1 MTSGN
6 WKYPLPAAH
15 ASMHALNGNGANLMI
30 NKLMRKIG
38 ALGTTL
44 AVTGIALISSFC
56 LYLFISAFTDRIHFG
71 GIISSI
77 VIPLI
82 IAPPLAY
89 FFAATVVKLYHSE
102 ASLRQSEEKY
112 RTILE
117 NIEDGYFE
125 VDLKGNFT
133 FFNDSFCRIL
143 GYPPSEMAGMN
154 NRQFLDEIN
163 ANAVTETF
171 NHVYHTGKPA
181 KGFDWEVIKADG
193 SRGHVDASV
202 TLIRDEAGNRIGFRG
217 IARDIAERKK
227 AEKDLRESEEKYR
240 QLVNHAPA
248 GIYEV
253 DFTQNRLVSVN
264 DVMSEYTGY
273 RKDEL
278 LNMNALDFLTRKSQ
292 AQMLDQMERLM
303 RGEKISGGAEYKARA
318 KDGREFWILVNA
330 RYFYDK
336 YGKPTSS
343 MVVVHDIT
351 DRKRAQEEK
360 ARLEDQL
367 QQAQKMEAIGT
378 LAGGIAHDFNNI
390 LSVIIGYTELILMS
404 ANVEEEVRQNLK
416 EIFNASKHARD
427 MVKQILA
434 FSRQSKQERKPIQVA
449 YIVKEAIKMLRASL
463 PRTILIQ
470 QKIEK
475 DTGIIE
481 ADPTQI
487 HQVLMNLCTNAAH
500 AMHEKDGVL
509 KISLS
514 NVQLDHL
521 GAEAVPDLKPGSY
534 LKLSVSDTGHGIP
547 PEALEKIFDPY
558 FTTKK
563 KGEGTGLGLAVVQG
577 IVKSHNGAVTVASE
591 VGKGAT
597 FDVYLPAIK
606 RKLTPEEEISTPLP
620 MGQERIL
627 FVDDE
632 QPLVE
637 IGKQMLQRL
646 GYTVTTRTSSIE
658 ALELFKA
665 NPDRFDLIITDIV
678 MPNLTGEKL
687 AEKMMKIRPNIPVI
701 LCTGYSEKI
710 TRKHASDQGIQSL
723 LMKPLV
729 MRDLANTVRQALSA
743 N

>member
-1 MTSGN
+1 
-6 WKYPLPAAH
+6 
-15 ASMHALNGNGANLMI
+15 MI
-30 NKLMRKIG
+30 HKLMQKTG

-44 AVTGIALISSFC
+44 AVTGIAVLASTF
-56 LYLFISAFTDRIHFG
+56 LYLFLSIVTDHVHFSG
-71 GIISSI
+71 VISSI
-77 VIPLI
+77 IIPVI

-89 FFAATVVKLYHSE
+89 FFAGTVVKLYHSQ
-102 ASLRQSEEKY
+102 ASLQENEEKY
-112 RTILE
+112 RTILD

-125 VDLKGNFT
+125 VDLKGDFT
-133 FFNDSFCRIL
+133 FFNNSVCRIL
-143 GYPPSEMAGMN
+143 GYSPLEMVGMN
-154 NRQFLDEIN
+154 NRQYMDEKN
-163 ANAVTETF
+163 AKKVFETF
-171 NHVYHTGKPA
+171 NRVYRTGKPA
-181 KGFDWEVIKADG
+181 KGFDWEVIRADG
-193 SRGHVDASV
+193 SKGHVDASV
-202 TLIRDEAGNRIGFRG
+202 TLITDEAGNRIGFRG
-217 IARDIAERKK
+217 IVRDITERKQ

-240 QLVNHAPA
+240 QLVNYAPA

-253 DFTQNRLVSVN
+253 DFVKGKLASAN

-273 RKDEL
+273 SKDEL
-278 LNMNALDFLTRKSQ
+278 LNMSAPDFLTRESQ
-292 AQMLDQMERLM
+292 KQMADRIARLIK
-303 RGEKISGGAEYKARA
+303 GKKIYGSAEYKARA
-318 KDGREFWILVNA
+318 KDGREFWMLVNA

-336 YGKPTSS
+336 YGKLKSA
-343 MVVVHDIT
+343 MVVAHDIT
-351 DRKRAQEEK
+351 DRKRALEEK
-360 ARLEDQL
+360 SRLEDRL

-404 ANVEEEVRQNLK
+404 GNVDAEVKQNLK

-449 YIVKEAIKMLRASL
+449 HIVKEAIKMLRASL
-463 PRTILIQ
+463 PTTILIQ
-470 QKIEK
+470 QQIEK

-500 AMHEKDGVL
+500 AMNGKDGVMQ
-509 KISLS
+509 ISLS
-514 NVQLDHL
+514 NVELDHAAL
-521 GAEAVPDLKPGSY
+521 EMAPDLKPGSY
-534 LKLSVSDTGHGIP
+534 LKLSVSDTGHGIAP
-547 PEALEKIFDPY
+547 DAYEKIFDPY

-563 KGEGTGLGLAVVQG
+563 KEEGTGLGLAVVQG
-577 IVKSHNGAVTVASE
+577 IVKSHNGAVTVESE
-591 VGKGAT
+591 VGKGTT
-597 FDVYLPAIK
+597 FHVYLPVIM
-606 RKLTPEEEISTPLP
+606 RKLTAEEEISTPLP
-620 MGQERIL
+620 MGHECIL

-646 GYTVTTRTSSIE
+646 GYTVATRTSSVE

-678 MPNLTGEKL
+678 MPNMTGEKL
-687 AEKMMKIRPNIPVI
+687 AEKMMDIRSDIPVI

-710 TRKHASDQGIQSL
+710 TRKHASDMGIQSF

-729 MRDLANTVRQALSA
+729 MRDLATTVRQALAA

>member
-1 MTSGN
+1 
-6 WKYPLPAAH
+6 
-15 ASMHALNGNGANLMI
+15 MI
-30 NKLMRKIG
+30 HKLMRKIG
-38 ALGTTL
+38 AAGTTL
-44 AVTGIALISSFC
+44 AVTGIVLFSSILLYLLISTV
-56 LYLFISAFTDRIHFG
+56 TDHVHLG
-71 GIISSI
+71 GIISSSI
-77 VIPLI
+77 IPII

-89 FFAATVVKLYHSE
+89 FFAGTVFKLYRSE
-102 ASLRQSEEKY
+102 ASLRQNEEKY
-112 RTILE
+112 RTILD

-133 FFNDSFCRIL
+133 FFNDSACRIL
-143 GYPPSEMAGMN
+143 GYSPAKMPGMN
-154 NRQFLDEIN
+154 NRQFMDEIN
-163 ANAVTETF
+163 AKKVFETF
-171 NHVYHTGKPA
+171 NRVYNTGKPTR
-181 KGFDWEVIKADG
+181 GFDWEIIRADG
-193 SRGHVDASV
+193 SKGHVDASV
-202 TLIRDEAGNRIGFRG
+202 TLITDEGGNRIGFRG
-217 IARDIAERKK
+217 IARDITERKQ

-248 GIYEV
+248 GIYEI
-253 DFTQNRLVSVN
+253 DLTKGRLVSVN

-273 RKDEL
+273 SKDEL
-278 LNMNALDFLTRKSQ
+278 LNMSALDFLTPESRR
-292 AQMLDQMERLM
+292 QMNDKIARLIN
-303 RGEKISGGAEYKARA
+303 GEKVYGSFEYKARA

-330 RYFYDK
+330 RYFHDK
-336 YGKPTSS
+336 SGTPIRA

-360 ARLEDQL
+360 SRLEDQL

-404 ANVEEEVRQNLK
+404 ANLDAEVRQNLK

-434 FSRQSKQERKPIQVA
+434 FSRQSKQERKPIQVGHL
-449 YIVKEAIKMLRASL
+449 VKEAIKMLRASL
-463 PRTILIQ
+463 PATISIQ
-470 QKIEK
+470 QQIER

-500 AMHEKDGVL
+500 AMDGKDGVMQ
-509 KISLS
+509 ISLS
-514 NVQLDHL
+514 NVELDHP
-521 GAEAVPDLKPGSY
+521 APEAALDLKPGSY

-547 PEALEKIFDPY
+547 SDALEKIFDPY

-577 IVKSHNGAVTVASE
+577 IVKSHNGAVTVESE

-597 FDVYLPAIK
+597 FHVYLPVIK
-606 RKLTPEEEISTPLP
+606 RKLAIEEEISTPMP
-620 MGQERIL
+620 MGHERIL
-627 FVDDE
+627 IVDDE

-646 GYTVTTRTSSIE
+646 GYTVVTRTSSIE

-665 NPDRFDLIITDIV
+665 DPNRFDLVITDIV
-678 MPNLTGEKL
+678 MPNMTGEKL
-687 AEKMMKIRPNIPVI
+687 AEKMIEIRSDIPVI

-710 TRKHASDQGIQSL
+710 TRKHASEIGIHAF

-729 MRDLANTVRQALSA
+729 MHDLATTVRQALSA

>member
-1 MTSGN
+1 
-6 WKYPLPAAH
+6 
-15 ASMHALNGNGANLMI
+15 MI
-30 NKLMRKIG
+30 HKLMQKTG

-44 AVTGIALISSFC
+44 AVTGIAVLASTF
-56 LYLFISAFTDRIHFG
+56 LYLFLSIVTDHVHFSG
-71 GIISSI
+71 VISSI
-77 VIPLI
+77 IIPVI

-89 FFAATVVKLYHSE
+89 FFAGTVVKLYHSQ
-102 ASLRQSEEKY
+102 ASLQENEEKY
-112 RTILE
+112 RTILD

-125 VDLKGNFT
+125 VDLKGDFT
-133 FFNDSFCRIL
+133 FFNNSVCRIL
-143 GYPPSEMAGMN
+143 GYSPLQMVGMN
-154 NRQFLDEIN
+154 NRQYMDEKN
-163 ANAVTETF
+163 AKKVFETF
-171 NHVYHTGKPA
+171 NRVYRTGKPA
-181 KGFDWEVIKADG
+181 KGFDWEVIRADG
-193 SRGHVDASV
+193 SKGHVDASV
-202 TLIRDEAGNRIGFRG
+202 TLITDEAGNRIGFRG
-217 IARDIAERKK
+217 IVRDITERKQ

-240 QLVNHAPA
+240 QLVNYAPA

-253 DFTQNRLVSVN
+253 DFVKGKLASAN

-273 RKDEL
+273 SKDEL
-278 LNMNALDFLTRKSQ
+278 LNMSAPDFLTRESQ
-292 AQMLDQMERLM
+292 KQMADRIARLIK
-303 RGEKISGGAEYKARA
+303 GKKIYGSAEYKARA
-318 KDGREFWILVNA
+318 KDGREFWMLVNA

-336 YGKPTSS
+336 YGKLKSA
-343 MVVVHDIT
+343 MVVAHDIT
-351 DRKRAQEEK
+351 DRKRALEEK
-360 ARLEDQL
+360 SRLEDRL

-404 ANVEEEVRQNLK
+404 GNVDAEVKQNLK

-449 YIVKEAIKMLRASL
+449 HIVKEAIKMLRASL
-463 PRTILIQ
+463 PTTILIQ
-470 QKIEK
+470 QQIEK

-500 AMHEKDGVL
+500 AMNGKDGVMQ
-509 KISLS
+509 ISLS
-514 NVQLDHL
+514 NVELDHAAL
-521 GAEAVPDLKPGSY
+521 EMAPDLKPGSY
-534 LKLSVSDTGHGIP
+534 LKLSVSDTGHGIAP
-547 PEALEKIFDPY
+547 DAYEKIFDPY

-563 KGEGTGLGLAVVQG
+563 KEEGTGLGLAVVQG
-577 IVKSHNGAVTVASE
+577 IVKSHNGAVTVESE
-591 VGKGAT
+591 VGKGTT
-597 FDVYLPAIK
+597 FHVYLPVIM
-606 RKLTPEEEISTPLP
+606 RKLTAEEEISTPLP
-620 MGQERIL
+620 MGHECIL

-646 GYTVTTRTSSIE
+646 GYTVATRTSSVE

-678 MPNLTGEKL
+678 MPNMTGEKL
-687 AEKMMKIRPNIPVI
+687 AEKMMDIRSDIPVI

-710 TRKHASDQGIQSL
+710 TRKHASDMGIQSF

-729 MRDLANTVRQALSA
+729 MRDLATTVRQALAA

>member
-1 MTSGN
+1 
-6 WKYPLPAAH
+6 
-15 ASMHALNGNGANLMI
+15 MI
-30 NKLMRKIG
+30 HKLMQKIG

-44 AVTGIALISSFC
+44 VVTGIAVLSSTL
-56 LYLFISAFTDRIHFG
+56 LYLFLSIVTDHIHFRG
-71 GIISSI
+71 VISTII
-77 VIPLI
+77 IPVI
-82 IAPPLAY
+82 IAPLLAY
-89 FFAATVVKLYHSE
+89 FFAGTVAKLYHSQ
-102 ASLRQSEEKY
+102 ASLQENEEKY
-112 RTILE
+112 RTILD

-133 FFNDSFCRIL
+133 FFNNSVCRIL
-143 GYPPSEMAGMN
+143 GYSPLEMVGMN
-154 NRQFLDEIN
+154 NRQYMDEKN
-163 ANAVTETF
+163 AKKVFETF
-171 NHVYHTGKPA
+171 NRVYRTGKPA
-181 KGFDWEVIKADG
+181 KGFDWEVIRADG
-193 SRGHVDASV
+193 SKGHVDASV
-202 TLIRDEAGNRIGFRG
+202 SLITDEAGNRIGFRG
-217 IARDIAERKK
+217 IVRDITERKQ

-240 QLVNHAPA
+240 QLVNYAPA

-253 DFTQNRLVSVN
+253 DFVKGKLASVN

-273 RKDEL
+273 SKDEL
-278 LNMNALDFLTRKSQ
+278 LNMSAPDFLTRESQ
-292 AQMLDQMERLM
+292 KQMADRIARLIK
-303 RGEKISGGAEYKARA
+303 GEKIYGSAEYKARA
-318 KDGREFWILVNA
+318 KDGREFWMLVNA

-336 YGKPTSS
+336 YGKLKSA
-343 MVVVHDIT
+343 MVVAHDIT
-351 DRKRAQEEK
+351 DRKRAEEEK
-360 ARLEDQL
+360 SRLEDRL

-404 ANVEEEVRQNLK
+404 GNIDAEVKQNLK

-449 YIVKEAIKMLRASL
+449 HIVKEAIKMLRASL
-463 PRTILIQ
+463 PTTILIQ
-470 QKIEK
+470 QQIEK

-500 AMHEKDGVL
+500 AMNGKDGVMQ
-509 KISLS
+509 ISLS
-514 NVQLDHL
+514 NVELDHAAL
-521 GAEAVPDLKPGSY
+521 EMAPDLKPGSY
-534 LKLSVSDTGHGIP
+534 LQLSVSDTGHGIAP
-547 PEALEKIFDPY
+547 DAYEKIFDPY

-563 KGEGTGLGLAVVQG
+563 KEEGTGLGLAVVQG
-577 IVKSHNGAVTVASE
+577 IVKSHNGAVTVESE
-591 VGKGAT
+591 VGKGT
-597 FDVYLPAIK
+597 RFHMYLPVIM
-606 RKLTPEEEISTPLP
+606 RKLTAEEEISTPLP
-620 MGQERIL
+620 MGHESIL

-646 GYTVTTRTSSIE
+646 GYTVATRTSSVE

-665 NPDRFDLIITDIV
+665 NPDRFDLVITDIV
-678 MPNLTGEKL
+678 MPNMTGEKL
-687 AEKMMKIRPNIPVI
+687 AEKMMDIRSDIPVI

-710 TRKHASDQGIQSL
+710 TRKHASNMGIQSF

-729 MRDLANTVRQALSA
+729 MRDLATTVRQALAA

>member
-1 MTSGN
+1 MQKT
-6 WKYPLPAAH
+6 
-15 ASMHALNGNGANLMI
+15 
-30 NKLMRKIG
+30 G

-44 AVTGIALISSFC
+44 AVTGIAVLASTF
-56 LYLFISAFTDRIHFG
+56 LYLFLSIVTDHVHFSG
-71 GIISSI
+71 VISSI
-77 VIPLI
+77 IIPVI

-89 FFAATVVKLYHSE
+89 FFAGTVVKLYHSQ
-102 ASLRQSEEKY
+102 ASLQENEEKY
-112 RTILE
+112 RTILD

-125 VDLKGNFT
+125 VDLKGDFT
-133 FFNDSFCRIL
+133 FFNNSVCRIL
-143 GYPPSEMAGMN
+143 GYSPLEMVGMN
-154 NRQFLDEIN
+154 NRQYMDEKN
-163 ANAVTETF
+163 AKKVFETF
-171 NHVYHTGKPA
+171 NRVYRTGKPA
-181 KGFDWEVIKADG
+181 KGFDWEVIRADG
-193 SRGHVDASV
+193 SKGHVDASV
-202 TLIRDEAGNRIGFRG
+202 TLITDEAGNRIGFRG
-217 IARDIAERKK
+217 IVRDITERKQ

-240 QLVNHAPA
+240 QLVNYAPA

-253 DFTQNRLVSVN
+253 DFVKGKLASAN

-273 RKDEL
+273 SKDEL
-278 LNMNALDFLTRKSQ
+278 LNMSAPDFLTRESQ
-292 AQMLDQMERLM
+292 KQMADRIARLIK
-303 RGEKISGGAEYKARA
+303 GKKIYGSAEYKARA
-318 KDGREFWILVNA
+318 KDGREFWMLVNA

-336 YGKPTSS
+336 YGKLKSA
-343 MVVVHDIT
+343 MVVAHDIT
-351 DRKRAQEEK
+351 DRKRALEEK
-360 ARLEDQL
+360 SRLEDRL

-404 ANVEEEVRQNLK
+404 GNVDAEVKQNLK

-449 YIVKEAIKMLRASL
+449 HIVKEAIKMLRASL
-463 PRTILIQ
+463 PTTILIQ
-470 QKIEK
+470 QQIEK

-500 AMHEKDGVL
+500 AMNGKDGVMQ
-509 KISLS
+509 ISLS
-514 NVQLDHL
+514 NVELDHAAL
-521 GAEAVPDLKPGSY
+521 EMAPDLKPGSY
-534 LKLSVSDTGHGIP
+534 LKLSVSDTGHGIAP
-547 PEALEKIFDPY
+547 DAYEKIFDPY

-563 KGEGTGLGLAVVQG
+563 KEEGTGLGLAVVQG
-577 IVKSHNGAVTVASE
+577 IVKSHNGAVTVESE
-591 VGKGAT
+591 VGKGTT
-597 FDVYLPAIK
+597 FHVYLPVIM
-606 RKLTPEEEISTPLP
+606 RKLTAEEEISTPLP
-620 MGQERIL
+620 MGHESIL

-646 GYTVTTRTSSIE
+646 GYTVATRTSSVE

-678 MPNLTGEKL
+678 MPNMTGEKL
-687 AEKMMKIRPNIPVI
+687 AEKMMDIRSDIPVI

-710 TRKHASDQGIQSL
+710 TRKHASDMGIQSF

-729 MRDLANTVRQALSA
+729 MRDLATTVRQALAA

>member
-1 MTSGN
+1 MQKT
-6 WKYPLPAAH
+6 
-15 ASMHALNGNGANLMI
+15 
-30 NKLMRKIG
+30 G

-44 AVTGIALISSFC
+44 AVTGIVVFASTF
-56 LYLFISAFTDRIHFG
+56 LYLFLSIVTDHVHFSG
-71 GIISSI
+71 VISSI
-77 VIPLI
+77 IIAVI

-89 FFAATVVKLYHSE
+89 FFAGTVVKLYHSQ
-102 ASLRQSEEKY
+102 ASLQENEEKY
-112 RTILE
+112 RAILD

-125 VDLKGNFT
+125 VDLKGNFN
-133 FFNDSFCRIL
+133 FFNNSVCRIL
-143 GYPPSEMAGMN
+143 GYSPLEMPGMN
-154 NRQFLDEIN
+154 NRQYMDEKN
-163 ANAVTETF
+163 AKKVFETF
-171 NHVYHTGKPA
+171 NRVYRTGQPA
-181 KGFDWEVIKADG
+181 RGFDWAVIRGDG

-202 TLIRDEAGNRIGFRG
+202 SLITDEAGNRIGFRG
-217 IARDIAERKK
+217 IVRDITERKQ

-240 QLVNHAPA
+240 QLVNYAPA

-253 DFTQNRLVSVN
+253 DFVKGKLVSVN

-273 RKDEL
+273 SKDEL
-278 LNMNALDFLTRKSQ
+278 LNMSAPDFLTRESQ
-292 AQMLDQMERLM
+292 KQMADRIARLM
-303 RGEKISGGAEYKARA
+303 KGEKIYGSAEYKARA
-318 KDGREFWILVNA
+318 KDGREYWMLVNA

-336 YGKPTSS
+336 DGKLKSA
-343 MVVVHDIT
+343 MVVAHDIT
-351 DRKRAQEEK
+351 DRKRAQAEK
-360 ARLEDQL
+360 ARLEDRL

-404 ANVEEEVRQNLK
+404 GNVDAEVRQNLK

-449 YIVKEAIKMLRASL
+449 HIVKEAIKMLRASL
-463 PRTILIQ
+463 PTTILIQ
-470 QKIEK
+470 QQIEK

-500 AMHEKDGVL
+500 AINGKDGVL
-509 KISLS
+509 QISLS
-514 NVQLDHL
+514 NVELDHAAL
-521 GAEAVPDLKPGSY
+521 EMAPDLIPGSY
-534 LKLSVSDTGHGIP
+534 LKLSVSDTGHGIAP
-547 PEALEKIFDPY
+547 DAYEKIFDPY

-563 KGEGTGLGLAVVQG
+563 KEEGTGLGLAVVQG
-577 IVKSHNGAVTVASE
+577 IVKSHNGTVTFESE
-591 VGKGAT
+591 VGKGTT
-597 FDVYLPAIK
+597 FHVYLPVIM
-606 RKLTPEEEISTPLP
+606 RKLTAEEEISTPLP
-620 MGQERIL
+620 MGHECIL

-646 GYTVTTRTSSIE
+646 GYTVATRTSSVE

-665 NPDRFDLIITDIV
+665 NPDRFDLVITDIV
-678 MPNLTGEKL
+678 MPNMTGEKL
-687 AEKMMKIRPNIPVI
+687 AEKIMGIRSDIPVI

-710 TRKHASDQGIQSL
+710 TRKDASDMGIQSF

-729 MRDLANTVRQALSA
+729 MRDLATTVRQALSI